1 MKRVLSVVAMAA
13 FSAVASSGVVHS
25 NRRRSALVFLPTCQ
39 RSAVFLA
46 DGGEPV
52 PPWPPNG
59 QVTSVNDRSVV
70 TKTMLA
76 DGGEPVPPW
85 PPNGEI
91 VRVGGRPAD
100 L

>member
-59 QVTSVNDRSVV
+59 
-70 TKTMLA
+70 
-76 DGGEPVPPW
+76 
-85 PPNGEI
+85 EI